1 MIRVIAVDD
10 EQPALHRLGKL
21 LESFGNVEVAGL
33 FDRATACLDFA
44 LAEEGRID
52 LALLDMEMPKI
63 HGLELGRRLRQCR
76 PEIQIAFLTAHEQ
89 FAKDAFEVEALDYL
103 LKPFAVGDLA
113 RILERWSKRS
123 GRSYGGKQEDGGS
136 EDGSEG
142 ADDRGLAVHGFGP
155 FTVLTPGREPVR
167 FRNSKSRELLAYLH
181 QSHGKPVGKA
191 RLLEDIWYG
200 RNPERAQVTLHTTV
214 YQLRKDLEAAGLADP
229 LVQSKT
235 DGGSYAAHLPVSY
248 SDVEAY
254 EEELRQFKRTGSLSH
269 ALKAIRLYGEGYLPG
284 SGYVWA
290 APRQAELEL
299 GYAEL
304 LEAVAGLYVKQHKYD
319 MALNSLRKLAELS
332 PLSGRLHTMMTALLL
347 LMGREDDARE
357 YSALARELL
366 ADSDVAER
374 LDYAAIAADPLRCF
388 S

>member
-10 EQPALHRLGKL
+10 ELPALHRLGKL

-33 FDRATACLDFA
+33 FDRASACLDFA

-63 HGLELGRRLRQCR
+63 HGLELGRRLRECR

-123 GRSYGGKQEDGGS
+123 GRAAGGNQEDDGG
-136 EDGSEG
+136 
-142 ADDRGLAVHGFGP
+142 RGVAVHSFGP

-181 QSHGKPVGKA
+181 QFRGKPVGKS

-214 YQLRKDLEAAGLADP
+214 YQLRKDLEAAGLANP

-235 DGGSYAAHLPVSY
+235 EGGSYAALLPVSY

-304 LEAVAGLYVKQHKYD
+304 LEAVASLYVKQRKYD
-319 MALNSLRKLAELS
+319 FALNSLRKLAELS

-347 LMGREDDARE
+347 LMGREEDARE
-357 YSALARELL
+357 YSALACELL
-366 ADSDVAER
+366 TDSGVAER
-374 LDYAAIAADPLRCF
+374 FDYAAITADPLRCF